1 MGWPLGIHAQLTRGS
16 LRFDVLP
23 NSANAPEQ
31 FESALYNYAGRYAA
45 VLLAGD
51 CQRLYLDPMG
61 SLATVYAPERGVA
74 GSTSSALPPDA
85 GRKNDF
91 EYVWN
96 THDDAHDFWIPFGL
110 TSVSG
115 IERLLP
121 NHYLDIDRW
130 ETRRHWPQG
139 DIAQATDV
147 EATVRNIANQLQRNI
162 EAGLDRGK
170 GYLGLTAGRDTR
182 MLLAC
187 GRDLLDRLE
196 LFTLAVPNA
205 SGRLDTNI
213 ASRIARSLGLSHR
226 VVHYEP
232 PDRDEMWRWW
242 WRTGHCVWGVMS
254 RMSRSVSQLDPLRP
268 FLKGVGGELA
278 RPYHWRQGDTE
289 SSTIASED
297 VVAQV
302 RRLCH
307 LAPQQSML
315 IPRARRWLDELTV
328 SNTLSIWSLLYN
340 EQYNGCYSGPFEY
353 GTAGRT
359 ETVWP
364 FCDRKIIE
372 LLLSLPSEYR
382 RRMQLEPEIIN
393 FCWPELLEI
402 PFNWPVGLQ
411 RAWSYFLRRT
421 RALWGRS

>member
-1 MGWPLGIHAQLTRGS
+1 MKFLKILIRGGSWVNKDTAKDVTITSMDLVGQFVLCRTKEAIPERWDVRRNGDWYLGSHPSIPITDIVDADSSRIGWLMGWPLGIHAQLTRGN

-31 FESALYNYAGRYAA
+31 FESALYNYGGRYAA

-74 GSTSSALPPDA
+74 GSTPSALPPDA

-96 THDDAHDFWIPFGL
+96 THDDAHDFWVPFGL

-162 EAGLDRGK
+162 EAVLDTGK
-170 GYLGLTAGRDTR
+170 GYIGLTAGRDTR
-182 MLLAC
+182 VLLAC
-187 GRDLLDRLE
+187 GRNLLDRLE

-205 SGRLDTNI
+205 SG
-213 ASRIARSLGLSHR
+213 
-226 VVHYEP
+226 
-232 PDRDEMWRWW
+232 
-242 WRTGHCVWGVMS
+242 
-254 RMSRSVSQLDPLRP
+254 QLDI
-268 FLKGVGGELA
+268 
-278 RPYHWRQGDTE
+278 Q
-289 SSTIASED
+289 IA
-297 VVAQV
+297 
-302 RRLCH
+302 
-307 LAPQQSML
+307 
-315 IPRARRWLDELTV
+315 
-328 SNTLSIWSLLYN
+328 
-340 EQYNGCYSGPFEY
+340 
-353 GTAGRT
+353 
-359 ETVWP
+359 
-364 FCDRKIIE
+364 
-372 LLLSLPSEYR
+372 
-382 RRMQLEPEIIN
+382 
-393 FCWPELLEI
+393 
-402 PFNWPVGLQ
+402 
-411 RAWSYFLRRT
+411 
-421 RALWGRS
+421 